1 MKRKLFSKLLEWKSD
16 KYRKPLLIQGAR
28 QVGKTWVM
36 KAFGK
41 ESFENVAYVNLESD
55 KELKDVFAQNFDI
68 ERILLAIQ
76 IASGTKVEK
85 NKTLLIIDEIQESP
99 HAITSLKYFHENAPD
114 YFVIAAGSLLGVV
127 LHQQVSFPV
136 GKVDFLHLYPLDFE
150 EFLIAKEEKALIDL
164 IKRNDWKLVN
174 SFKDKYIGLLKEYYF
189 VGGMPEVVSTY
200 IQENDINLVRK
211 IQNRILE
218 AYQQDFSKHAPVE
231 IVPRIRM
238 LWNSIPAQLTKEN
251 KKFIYGQIKQGARAR
266 DFELALAWL
275 FDSGLVI
282 RVNRVSKPAVP
293 LKAYEDFNSFKLFL
307 LDVGLLGAMTSLD
320 VKSVIEGN
328 RLFEEFKGALTEQ
341 YVLQQLLS
349 RDIDPFYWSAE
360 RSTAEVDFLFQI
372 DSKIFPL
379 EVKAEENLKS
389 KSLKVISEK
398 YQIPKSLRSSMSGY
412 RAESWIVNIPLFAIG
427 IADLKQV

>member
-1 MKRKLFSKLLEWKSD
+1 
-16 KYRKPLLIQGAR
+16 
-28 QVGKTWVM
+28 M

-68 ERILLAIQ
+68 DRILLAIQ

-99 HAITSLKYFHENAPD
+99 HAITSLKYFHENAPE

-150 EFLIAKEEKALIDL
+150 EFLIAKEEEALIDL

-349 RDIDPFYWSAE
+349 RDIKPFYWSAE

-389 KSLKVISEK
+389 KSLKVLSEK
-398 YQIPKSLRSSMSGY
+398 YQIPKSLRTSMSGY
-412 RAESWIVNIPLFAIG
+412 RAESRIVNIPLFAIG